1 MVAHRVLRGRHR
13 GPGRAVSAA
22 QPGRGVRVAAVD
34 CGTNSIRLLV
44 LEAHLRDGVV
54 VAGEQPHRENR
65 IVRLGQGVDA
75 TGRIAPDAM
84 ERTVAAAADYAALCA
99 AHAVEQ
105 VRFVATSASRDAENA
120 AEFTAAIAAVFAEHG
135 FTTAPEVI
143 SGDEEARLSFLGAT
157 GPLRARGVPGPFL
170 VVDLGG
176 GSTEFV
182 LGDEAVQAARSVDM
196 GSVRLT
202 ERHLHS
208 DPPTPQE
215 VAAALEDV
223 DAGIDLA
230 AEVVD
235 LSAVTTLVGVAGTI
249 TTTTAHALGLPE
261 YDRAAID
268 GVTLPVDQVRA
279 AARDLTARSRAQRG
293 ELPYL
298 HPGRVDVIGAG
309 ALVWQRVVQR
319 VEQAAGITTVTVS
332 ESDIL
337 DGTALDMAARHLS

>member
-1 MVAHRVLRGRHR
+1 MSART
-13 GPGRAVSAA
+13 PGS
-22 QPGRGVRVAAVD
+22 VRVGAID

-44 LEAHLRDGVV
+44 LEAALEGGVV
-54 VAGEQPHRENR
+54 VAREQLHRENR

-84 ERTVAAAADYAALCA
+84 ARTLAAAGDYAARCA
-99 AHAVEQ
+99 EHGVQQ

-120 AEFTAAIAAVFAEHG
+120 SEFTTQVASAFAEHG
-135 FTTAPEVI
+135 FEVAPEVI
-143 SGDEEARLSFLGAT
+143 SGEEEARLSFLGAT

-182 LGDEAVQAARSVDM
+182 LGDDAVTAARSVDL

-208 DPPTPQE
+208 DPPGPQE
-215 VAAALEDV
+215 IVDATADI
-223 DAGIDLA
+223 DAGIDDA
-230 AEVVD
+230 AQVVD
-235 LSAVTTLVGVAGTI
+235 LTAVTTLVGVAGTI
-249 TTTTAHALGLPE
+249 TTTAAHALGLSS
-261 YDRAAID
+261 YDRERLD
-268 GVTLPVDQVRA
+268 GAELPAERVRA
-279 AARDLTARSRAQRG
+279 AARDLTGRTRAERS
-293 ELPYL
+293 ELGFM

-309 ALVWQRVVQR
+309 ALLWHRIIER
-319 VEQAAGITTVTVS
+319 VEQASGITTVTTS

-337 DGTALDMAARHLS
+337 DGTALDLAGRHLS

>member
-1 MVAHRVLRGRHR
+1 MTDT
-13 GPGRAVSAA
+13 S
-22 QPGRGVRVAAVD
+22 VRVAAID

-44 LEAHLRDGVV
+44 LDAALEDGRAVGR
-54 VAGEQPHRENR
+54 AALHRENR

-75 TGRIAPDAM
+75 TGRIAPEAM
-84 ERTVAAAADYAALCA
+84 ERTVAASQDYAALCA
-99 AHAVEQ
+99 AHEVQE

-120 AEFTAAIAAVFAEHG
+120 SEFTAAVAEAFAAQG
-135 FTTAPEVI
+135 FTVTPEVI
-143 SGDEEARLSFLGAT
+143 SGEEEAHLSFLGAT

-182 LGDEAVQAARSVDM
+182 LGDREVAAARSVDL

-208 DPPTPQE
+208 DPPSPEE
-215 VAAALEDV
+215 VLAASTDI

-230 AEVVD
+230 AQVVD
-235 LSAVTTLVGVAGTI
+235 LASVTTLVGVAGTI
-249 TTTTAHALGLPE
+249 TTTMAHALGLPA
-261 YDRAAID
+261 YDRACLD
-268 GVTLPVDQVRA
+268 GAELPTEEVRA
-279 AARDLTARSRAQRG
+279 AARDLTLRTRTQRG
-293 ELPYL
+293 ELPFM

-309 ALVWQRVVQR
+309 ALLWHRIIER
-319 VEQAAGITTVTVS
+319 VEQASGITAVTVS

-337 DGTALDMAARHLS
+337 DGTALDLAVRHLS